1 MIAAGISSEFHNFIL
16 TRLGIPSQ
24 ISPSAY
30 LGAQEVLSVVQ
41 ANNLP
46 LVVLRLLSNC
56 LDLTG
61 ACLDLFH
68 EARDSSMKIETQFH
82 PYTRD
87 SSIIG
92 ADNLAEGFQETI
104 GMDYSDLLIV
114 VTNETLT
121 KEAYENTT
129 PKTPAKP

>member
-1 MIAAGISSEFHNFIL
+1 MAIKFNGFIL
-16 TRLGIPSQ
+16 THLGILWQ

-46 LVVLRLLSNC
+46 LVVLRLPSNC

-61 ACLDLFH
+61 ACLDLFN
-68 EARDSSMKIETQFH
+68 EARDSSRKIETQFH

-92 ADNLAEGFQETI
+92 TDYLAEGYQETI

-114 VTNETLT
+114 ATNETLT